1 MHYAA
6 AKRISKRQLERVI
19 DMTTKT
25 NLTAAVCSLLALGL
39 VACGGGGGGDGGNPS
54 NAPPANSKAQINE
67 TNAKQVSQSTVQRS
81 NASGKGTQSGAG
93 AIRKAPQTPTIPA
106 LSLARGMTAKALA
119 GTESSEACPGGGT
132 RDFNFEGLPT
142 DPTQLPGA
150 IVVTAANCVEEGITS
165 NGVMRLSD
173 LVFEDARIGASIE
186 FDSFSVLDPG
196 EGIDST
202 LKGVTTF
209 LIETTAT
216 TEKLVFGVTNL
227 EVKEGSDVT
236 QIPRLETVVE
246 TNRSTQESN
255 TSLSGTV
262 QTPEGLVDLVTEQP
276 FVAIGEDNP
285 TAGRLKIVGELSS
298 VTLVPRLDGLNVD
311 LSVDNADVDP
321 AVDVVVP
328 ATWQELGTLL

>member
-1 MHYAA
+1 
-6 AKRISKRQLERVI
+6 
-19 DMTTKT
+19 MTTRT
-25 NLTAAVCSLLALGL
+25 HLTTAVCSLLALGL
-39 VACGGGGGGDGGNPS
+39 VACGGGGGGDGGNP
-54 NAPPANSKAQINE
+54 NNTPPANSKAQINE
-67 TNAKQVSQSTVQRS
+67 SNAKQVSQSTAQSS
-81 NASGKGTQSGAG
+81 NASGKGAQSGAG
-93 AIRKAPQTPTIPA
+93 AFGNAPQTPTTPA
-106 LSLARGMTAKALA
+106 LPLARGMAVKALA
-119 GTESSEACPGGGT
+119 GTENSKTCTGGGT
-132 RDFNFEGLPT
+132 REFNFEGLPT

-150 IVVTAANCVEEGITS
+150 IVVTAANCVEEGVTS

-173 LVFEDARIGASIE
+173 LVFEDARMGASIS
-186 FDSFSVLDPG
+186 FDTFSVVDPS

-246 TNRSTQESN
+246 TNLSTQESK
-255 TSLSGTV
+255 TSLSGSV

-276 FVAIGEDNP
+276 FVSIDEANP

-311 LSVDNADVDP
+311 LLVDNADADP
-321 AVDVVVP
+321 AVDVEIP
-328 ATWQELGTLL
+328 ATWQELGPLL